1 MDISLTNLQ
10 SLNKNKNVV
19 YLWLH
24 EHWKAS
30 EKYVDIKI
38 SLKNWEKWQWWVP
51 YFYRRN
57 WLFIETAEDLV
68 EYIESI
74 IWYFSDEH
82 IKSFLSEEA
91 NLWSDQLSWKKVTKP
106 FFEQLLNLKW
116 NSVKYDLPKNPNWA
130 RRIQDIKEMW
140 YHLVTDTKMKVQSK
154 NENDTHVMLLPLPR
168 WNVTGYEVMSPT
180 FKKRAVKL
188 LGGLNIYELS
198 SANKHGLIP
207 DHKFPEIRWDH
218 ETRDEN
224 LDKMSDIEIKDKF
237 QLLDNQRNQQ
247 KREACRKCFQENKRW
262 KLFGLDFY
270 YEWNED
276 WDTTIPKV
284 GKSAEKW
291 CVGCWWYD
299 IEKWRK
305 ALNQQ
310 SKKI

>member
-10 SLNKNKNVV
+10 SLNKNKNVA

-38 SLKNWEKWQWWVP
+38 SLNNWEEWQWWVP

-57 WLFIETAEDLV
+57 WLFIEAAEDLV

-74 IWYFSDEH
+74 VWCFSDEH

-106 FFEQLLNLKW
+106 FFEKLLNLKW
-116 NSVKYDLPKNPNWA
+116 NSVKYDLPQNPNWA
-130 RRIQDIKEMW
+130 RRIQDIKEMG
-140 YHLVTDTKMKVQSK
+140 YHLATNTKMKVQNK

-168 WNVTGYEVMSPT
+168 WNVTGYEVMSPA

-188 LGGLNIYELS
+188 LGSINIFELS
-198 SANKHGLIP
+198 SANKHGLLP

-224 LDKMSDIEIKDKF
+224 LDKMSDKEIKDKF

-270 YEWNED
+270 YIWNED

-284 GKSAEKW
+284 GKSAENW

-299 IEKWRK
+299 IEKWRQ
-305 ALNQQ
+305 ALNKQ